1 MGRPVHFSLFIFFFF
16 FFLCYIFSNNSIML
30 VLFRIVLLFQ
40 CRMVFAPFTPGDCG
54 LDNENADFTALSK
67 GKINRMLTENDGY
80 CCDFLTCMCAATE
93 GNQLNVVQFLIDQG
107 DDVDKESGGKRCYQ
121 PLKIAAKKGYLSMV
135 ELLIGNGADVNHL
148 GSRRHRDWPIHH
160 AATPEII
167 RTLVEHGANIEAL
180 DYDYITPLHRAIRSR
195 QLENIKE
202 FLKLGASLDKA
213 TKGPR
218 SAVPK
223 DRKALQEKFDAR
235 DFKTNYCRNP
245 NEMDGDL
252 MDGWRCD
259 GAWCYTMENAT
270 HWESCGIPTC
280 QDIDECQPNPCVHGT
295 CTDGVN
301 RYTCQC
307 SPGHRGD
314 NCDEVRPVR
323 YVRVT
328 P

>member
-180 DYDYITPLHRAIRSR
+180 DYDYITPLHIAIRSR

-213 TKGPR
+213 TKRRDLDKLSNTAMMNG
-218 SAVPK
+218 VYEK
-223 DRKALQEKFDAR
+223 LKALQKKFDQSWNS
-235 DFKTNYCRNP
+235 T
-245 NEMDGDL
+245 
-252 MDGWRCD
+252 
-259 GAWCYTMENAT
+259 
-270 HWESCGIPTC
+270 
-280 QDIDECQPNPCVHGT
+280 
-295 CTDGVN
+295 
-301 RYTCQC
+301 
-307 SPGHRGD
+307 
-314 NCDEVRPVR
+314 EVQKAISEGYHLYLVSRPR
-323 YVRVT
+323 Q
-328 P
+328 